1 MTDGNSE
8 RAIGRLEGK
17 LDTLLLTVEKNT
29 EKSEQG
35 RSRIYQELEQAR
47 ADQAETKNEVK
58 ALKAQL
64 AEVAPVIAEIK
75 RWRERFIG
83 MQMLIAVMA
92 AAVGVTAA
100 SAWQWIKVKLGF
112 A

>member
-64 AEVAPVIAEIK
+64 AEAAPVIADIK
-75 RWRERFIG
+75 KWRERFVG
-83 MQMLIAVMA
+83 MMLLVG
-92 AAVGVTAA
+92 AVGSFIGGAGVLFWKWV
-100 SAWQWIKVKLGF
+100 SAKLGI
-112 A
+112 